1 MLQKSVKLF
10 SVAEK
15 DLVLGAN
22 DHEETPNVHCSKE
35 TINKTN
41 PRMRTRQPI
50 LKIQIH
56 WVWNIEINKLFWVN
70 ILTWRVGHE

>member
-41 PRMRTRQPI
+41 PRKRTRQPI

-56 WVWNIEINKLFWVN
+56 
-70 ILTWRVGHE
+70 

>member
-15 DLVLGAN
+15 ALVLGVN
-22 DHEETPNVHCSKE
+22 YHEETPNIYCSKE
-35 TINKTN
+35 TINKTD

-50 LKIQIH
+50 LKTEIH
-56 WVWNIEINKLFWVN
+56 
-70 ILTWRVGHE
+70 